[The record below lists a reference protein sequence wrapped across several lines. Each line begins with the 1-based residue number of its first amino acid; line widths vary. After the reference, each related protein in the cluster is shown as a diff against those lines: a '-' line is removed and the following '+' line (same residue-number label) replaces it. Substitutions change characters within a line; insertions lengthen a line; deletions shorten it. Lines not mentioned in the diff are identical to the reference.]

1 MFRKLK
7 TFIAEVRVEL
17 SKATWP
23 WDPKE
28 RGFRRYKE
36 LADSTVV
43 VIVAMLILGGY
54 IAFFDLMLVNVVGW
68 LTRPL

>member
-1 MFRKLK
+1 
-7 TFIAEVRVEL
+7 
-17 SKATWP
+17 
-23 WDPKE
+23 
-28 RGFRRYKE
+28 
-36 LADSTVV
+36 V